1 MGLKRLDKLIAL
13 NCNVSRKDA
22 RKLIKDGAVAVNSRV
37 VLRAEE
43 LIDIESDDIEVKGYN
58 FTAKEHIYI
67 MLNKPQGVIS
77 ATADPAK
84 KTVIDIIPPELKRR
98 SLFPAGRLDRD
109 TVGLL
114 IITDDGAFAHRIMSP
129 AHHVFKTYEATL
141 SFPIDEND
149 IRKLEEGICLGD
161 GTECL
166 PAKVKAFTTSDG
178 LPAAEIKIREGK
190 YHQVKRMFHALGNN
204 VEHLRRIQIGSLM
217 LDSSLAE
224 GECRELTAEEL
235 ELIFVDE
242 YFYEQ

>member
-22 RKLIKDGAVAVNSRV
+22 RKLIKDAAVTVNSRV

-43 LIDIESDDIEVKGYN
+43 LVDADVDDIDVKGYN

-77 ATADPAK
+77 ATADPKK
-84 KTVIDIIPPELKRR
+84 KTVIDIIPEGLKRR

-109 TVGLL
+109 TTGLL

-129 AHHVFKTYEATL
+129 AHHVYKTYQAVL

-149 IRKLEEGICLGD
+149 IRKLESGITLGD

-166 PAKVKAFTTSDG
+166 PAKVKSFTTDEG

-204 VEHLRRIQIGSLM
+204 VEQLRRIQIGSLK
-217 LDSSLAE
+217 LDTSLVE
-224 GECRELTAEEL
+224 GECRELTDEEL
-235 ELIFVDE
+235 ELVFTDE
-242 YFYEQ
+242 K

>member
-22 RKLIKDGAVAVNSRV
+22 RKLIKDSAVTVNSRV
-37 VLRAEE
+37 CLRAEE
-43 LIDIESDDIEVKGYN
+43 LVDPEIDDIVVKGYN
-58 FTAKEHIYI
+58 FTAKEHVYI

-77 ATADPAK
+77 ATTDPKK
-84 KTVIDIIPPELKRR
+84 KTVIDIIPDSLKRR

-109 TVGLL
+109 TTGLL

-129 AHHVFKTYEATL
+129 AHHVFKTYQAVL

-149 IRKLEEGICLGD
+149 IKKLEKGITLGD

-166 PAKVKAFTTSDG
+166 PAKVKSFTTADG

-204 VEHLRRIQIGSLM
+204 VEQLRRIQIGSLK
-217 LDSSLAE
+217 LDTSLSE
-224 GECRELTAEEL
+224 GDCRELTEKEL
-235 ELIFVDE
+235 ELVFTDE
-242 YFYEQ
+242 E

>member
-22 RKLIKDGAVAVNSRV
+22 RKLIKDAAVSVNSRIC
-37 VLRAEE
+37 LRAEE
-43 LIDIESDDIEVKGYN
+43 LVDPDVDDIDVKGYN

-77 ATADPAK
+77 ATTDPAK

-109 TVGLL
+109 TTGLL
-114 IITDDGAFAHRIMSP
+114 IITDDGAFAHKIMSP
-129 AHHVFKTYEATL
+129 AHHVFKTYQATL

-149 IRKLEEGICLGD
+149 VRKLEEGITLGD

-204 VEHLRRIQIGSLM
+204 VEQLRRIQIGSLK
-217 LDSSLAE
+217 LDTSLTE
-224 GECRELTAEEL
+224 GECREMTEEEL
-235 ELIFVDE
+235 ELVFKDE
-242 YFYEQ
+242 N

>member
-22 RKLIKDGAVAVNSRV
+22 RKLIKDAAVSVNSRV
-37 VLRAEE
+37 CLRAEE
-43 LIDIESDDIEVKGYN
+43 LVDPEVDEIDVKGYN

-77 ATADPAK
+77 ATTDPAK

-141 SFPIDEND
+141 SYPIDDND
-149 IRKLEEGICLGD
+149 IAKLESGITLGD

-166 PAKVKAFTTSDG
+166 PAKVKAFTTVNG

-204 VEHLRRIQIGSLM
+204 VEHLRRIQIGSLK
-217 LDSSLAE
+217 LDTSLAE
-224 GECRELTAEEL
+224 GECREMTDEEL
-235 ELIFVDE
+235 ELVFLDE
-242 YFYEQ
+242 N

>member
-22 RKLIKDGAVAVNSRV
+22 RKLIKEYAVTVNSQV

-43 LIDIESDDIEVKGYN
+43 LVDPDVDDIIVKGYN
-58 FTAKEHIYI
+58 FAAKEHVYI

-77 ATADPAK
+77 ATTDPAK

-109 TVGLL
+109 TTGLL
-114 IITDDGAFAHRIMSP
+114 IITDDGAFSHRIMSP
-129 AHHVFKTYEATL
+129 SHHVFKTYQAVL

-149 IRKLEEGICLGD
+149 IEKLESGITLGD

-166 PAKVKAFTTSDG
+166 PAKVRAIEIDG

-204 VEHLRRIQIGSLM
+204 VEQLRRIQIGSLK
-217 LDSSLAE
+217 LDTSLSK
-224 GECRELTAEEL
+224 GECRELTTEEL
-235 ELIFVDE
+235 DLVFKDE
-242 YFYEQ
+242 

>member
-1 MGLKRLDKLIAL
+1 MGLKRIDKLIAL

-22 RKLIKDGAVAVNSRV
+22 RKLIKDAAVTVNSRV
-37 VLRAEE
+37 CLRAEE
-43 LIDIESDDIEVKGYN
+43 LVDPDVDDISVKGFN
-58 FTAKEHIYI
+58 FAAKEHVYI

-77 ATADPAK
+77 ATTDPKK
-84 KTVIDIIPPELKRR
+84 KTVIDIIPDELKRK

-109 TVGLL
+109 TTGLL

-129 AHHVFKTYEATL
+129 AHHVYKTYQAVL

-149 IRKLEEGICLGD
+149 IEKLESGITLGD

-166 PAKVKAFTTSDG
+166 PAKVKSFVTDDG

-204 VEHLRRIQIGSLM
+204 VEQLRRIQIGSLK
-217 LDSSLAE
+217 LDYSLAE
-224 GECRELTAEEL
+224 GESRELSVEEL
-235 ELIFVDE
+235 ELVYKDE
-242 YFYEQ
+242 E

>member
-1 MGLKRLDKLIAL
+1 MGFKRLDKLIAL

-22 RKLIKDGAVAVNSRV
+22 RKLIKDAAVSVNSRV
-37 VLRAEE
+37 CLRAEE
-43 LIDIESDDIEVKGYN
+43 LVDPDVDDIDVKGYN

-77 ATADPAK
+77 ATTDPAK

-149 IRKLEEGICLGD
+149 IKKLGDGITLGD

-166 PAKVKAFTTSDG
+166 PAKVKAFTTNDG

-190 YHQVKRMFHALGNN
+190 YHQVKRMFHAVGNN
-204 VEHLRRIQIGSLM
+204 VEQLRRIRIGALWLDTSLN
-217 LDSSLAE
+217 E
-224 GECRELTAEEL
+224 GDCRELTEEEL
-235 ELIFVDE
+235 ELIFKDE
-242 YFYEQ
+242 

>member
-22 RKLIKDGAVAVNSRV
+22 RKLIKDAAVSVNSRV
-37 VLRAEE
+37 CLRAEE
-43 LIDIESDDIEVKGYN
+43 LVDPDVDEINVKGYN

-109 TVGLL
+109 TTGLL

-149 IRKLEEGICLGD
+149 IGKLESGITLGD

-166 PAKVKAFTTSDG
+166 PAKVKAFTTSGG

-204 VEHLRRIQIGSLM
+204 VEQLRRIQIGSLE
-217 LDSSLAE
+217 LDTSLAE
-224 GECRELTAEEL
+224 GECREMTEEEL
-235 ELIFVDE
+235 ELVFKDE
-242 YFYEQ
+242 N

>member
-22 RKLIKDGAVAVNSRV
+22 RKLIKDAAVTVNGRV

-43 LIDIESDDIEVKGYN
+43 LIDIEVDDVSVKGYN
-58 FTAKEHIYI
+58 FTAKEHVYI

-77 ATADPAK
+77 ATTDPAK
-84 KTVIDIIPPELKRR
+84 KTVIDIIPPTLKRR

-114 IITDDGAFAHRIMSP
+114 IITDDGAFAHKIMSP
-129 AHHVFKTYEATL
+129 AHHVYKTYEATL

-149 IRKLEEGICLGD
+149 IKKLECGITLGD

-166 PAKVKAFTTSDG
+166 PAKVKSFTTPEN

-204 VEHLRRIQIGSLM
+204 VEHLKRVQIGSLK
-217 LDSSLAE
+217 LDPILAE

-235 ELIFVDE
+235 ELIFIDE
-242 YFYEQ
+242 Q

>member
-22 RKLIKDGAVAVNSRV
+22 RKLIRDAAVTVNSRV

-43 LIDIESDDIEVKGYN
+43 LVDAEVDEISVKGYN
-58 FTAKEHIYI
+58 FTAKEHVYI

-77 ATADPAK
+77 ATTDPAK
-84 KTVIDIIPPELKRR
+84 KTVIDIIPESLKRR

-114 IITDDGAFAHRIMSP
+114 VITDDGTFAHKIMSP
-129 AHHVFKTYEATL
+129 SHHVFKTYEATL

-149 IRKLEEGICLGD
+149 IAKLESGITLGD

-166 PAKVKAFTTSDG
+166 PAKVKSFTKNG

-204 VEHLRRIQIGSLM
+204 VEHLKRVQIGSLR
-217 LDSSLAE
+217 LDESLAE
-224 GECRELTAEEL
+224 GECRELTEEEL
-235 ELIFVDE
+235 ELVFTDE
-242 YFYEQ
+242 

>member
-22 RKLIKDGAVAVNSRV
+22 RKLIKDAAVTVNSRV

-43 LIDIESDDIEVKGYN
+43 LVDADVDDIDVKGYN

-77 ATADPAK
+77 ATADPKK
-84 KTVIDIIPPELKRR
+84 KTVIDIIPEGLKRR

-109 TVGLL
+109 TTGLL

-129 AHHVFKTYEATL
+129 AHHVYKTYQAVL

-149 IRKLEEGICLGD
+149 IRKLESGITLGD

-166 PAKVKAFTTSDG
+166 PAKVKSFTTDEG
-178 LPAAEIKIREGK
+178 LPAAEIKIIEGK

-204 VEHLRRIQIGSLM
+204 VEQLRRIQIGSLK
-217 LDSSLAE
+217 LDTSLVE
-224 GECRELTAEEL
+224 GECRELTDEEL
-235 ELIFVDE
+235 ELVFTDE
-242 YFYEQ
+242 K

>member
-22 RKLIKDGAVAVNSRV
+22 RKLIKDAAVTVNGRV
-37 VLRAEE
+37 VLRAEGLVDAE
-43 LIDIESDDIEVKGYN
+43 VDDIDVKGYN
-58 FTAKEHIYI
+58 FTAKEHVYI

-77 ATADPAK
+77 ATTDPAK
-84 KTVIDIIPPELKRR
+84 KTVIDIISDSLKRR

-114 IITDDGAFAHRIMSP
+114 IITDDGAFAHKIMSP

-149 IRKLEEGICLGD
+149 IARLESGITLGD

-166 PAKVKAFTTSDG
+166 PAKVKAFTTDNG

-204 VEHLRRIQIGSLM
+204 VEHLRRIQIGSLK
-217 LDSSLAE
+217 LDNILSE
-224 GECRELTAEEL
+224 GDCRELTAEEL
-235 ELIFVDE
+235 ELVFQDE
-242 YFYEQ
+242 

>member
-22 RKLIKDGAVAVNSRV
+22 RKLIKESAVTVNSQIC
-37 VLRAEE
+37 LRAEE
-43 LIDIESDDIEVKGYN
+43 LVDPDVDDIFVKGYN
-58 FTAKEHIYI
+58 FTAKDHVYI

-77 ATADPAK
+77 ATTDPKK
-84 KTVIDIIPPELKRR
+84 KTVIDIIPESLKRR

-109 TVGLL
+109 TTGLL

-129 AHHVFKTYEATL
+129 AHHVFKTYQAVL

-149 IRKLEEGICLGD
+149 VRKLEEGITLGD

-166 PAKVKAFTTSDG
+166 PAKVKPFTTDDG

-204 VEHLRRIQIGSLM
+204 VEQLRRIQIGSLK
-217 LDSSLAE
+217 LDTSLEE

-235 ELIFVDE
+235 ELVFTDE
-242 YFYEQ
+242 